1 MIRIKVKCREP
12 RKVPKKRVMEM
23 GDNIY
28 LIKFTTEGV
37 DQEIDS

>member
-12 RKVPKKRVMEM
+12 SKVPKKRVMEM